1 MPRTSKYIRSWF
13 THLIACLACLLCFST
28 QTSAQTRVWV
38 EDGVP
43 AGAVVVGEG
52 EGWNWTSS
60 NPTPFS
66 GNLAHQSNVVA
77 GAHQHYFYGATD
89 TLTVVTGESLFAYVY
104 LDPANVPREVM
115 LQWNDGS
122 WEHRAYWGANLLPWG
137 TDGTNSRRYMGPL
150 PAAGGWVRL
159 EVPASQVGLDGRT
172 LNGMAFTLY
181 DGRATWDKAGKTPPM
196 GDWSGLTT
204 LPVVP
209 IHLHLLPNRKVLFW
223 ARDKDAAGNDVAYS
237 TQAYVWDPVTRVA
250 TKVANNRSN
259 LFCAGHSLL
268 PDGRLLVT
276 GGHEFEDLKGLSH
289 ANIFDSTDNSWT
301 ATQDMNAGRWYPTN
315 TTLQSGEVLVTSGTY
330 KLPDGTILNNS
341 LPQVWSA
348 VTGNWRDLYQA
359 RKDLPL
365 YPWMYQAS
373 NGKVFYAGPGQ
384 TTEYLNTS
392 VGGGWSVVGNRVQ
405 PIHRGAGSS
414 VMYSNGEVL
423 VVGGTPDESTTPP
436 TNTAEVIDLN
446 TNATWY
452 SAASMRYARYHTNA
466 TVLPDGRVL
475 VTGGENGGVPVKA
488 AELWDPE
495 AGLTI
500 SGTNLKPGSWST
512 MASEKQPRLY
522 HSTAILLPDGRV
534 MSAGG
539 GFPGAANYND
549 AEFFSPPYLFKGPRP
564 QITNAPLS
572 VQYNQTFLVSTPD
585 TNISRATLV
594 RLGSVTH
601 SFDQNQ
607 RFNELTI
614 VSRVA
619 GGLNLRA
626 PVDGNVCPPGHYML
640 FLLNDRGV
648 PSEARIIQVT
658 KSTLVSVA
666 TGADNLT
673 RVLWRLPNGAAQI
686 WTLSA
691 DGMTRLNT
699 ATHGPY
705 KNLSPSAIS
714 VGPDNVPH
722 LLWTNLNG
730 SIDLWR
736 LNQDNTRNASRIY
749 GPFAGWKVAGL
760 AGSTDG
766 RPRVMW
772 ERISDGRTD
781 LWRINPDWSYTYVVH
796 GPFAGW
802 HPVSVGVGYDNRPR
816 ILWRNESGQMSIWNC
831 NPDGSRADFREH
843 GPFAGWGP
851 RAVAAGRDNL
861 AHVLWSHLDGGIG
874 VWSLDFAGNRLGN
887 SDYGP
892 LSGWTAVTMT
902 NGGDSQSRIGWQHAN
917 GRLLLWTL
925 SPENVYLSA
934 TEYAAP

>member
-1 MPRTSKYIRSWF
+1 MTRF
-13 THLIACLACLLCFST
+13 IACILFLLCYSS
-28 QTSAQTRVWV
+28 QTSAQIRVWV

-43 AGAVVVGEG
+43 AGAVLAGDG
-52 EGWNWTSS
+52 EGWSWTGSS
-60 NPTPFS
+60 PAPFS
-66 GNLAHQSNVVA
+66 GSLAHQSNVVA

-89 TLTVVTGESLFAYVY
+89 TLTVAAGESLFAYVY
-104 LDPANVPREVM
+104 LDPANPPREVM
-115 LQWNDGS
+115 LQWNSNQEG
-122 WEHRAYWGANLLPWG
+122 WNHRAYWGANLIPWG
-137 TDGTNSRRYMGPL
+137 TDGTINRRYMGTL
-150 PAAGGWVRL
+150 PAGGGWARL
-159 EVPASQVGLDGRT
+159 EVPASMVGLEGKT

-196 GDWSGLTT
+196 GDWAGYTT

-223 ARDKDAAGNDVAYS
+223 SRDKDAAGNDVAYS
-237 TQAYVWDPVTRVA
+237 TQAYVWDPATKVA
-250 TKVANNRSN
+250 TKVANSRSN

-276 GGHEFEDLKGLSH
+276 GGHEYEDLKGLSH
-289 ANIFDSTDNSWT
+289 ANIFDPADNTWT
-301 ATQDMNAGRWYPTN
+301 AAQDMNAGRWYPTN
-315 TTLQSGEVLVTSGTY
+315 TTLGSGEVLVTSGTY
-330 KLPDGTILNNS
+330 KLADGSVHNNS
-341 LPQVWSA
+341 LPQVWSP
-348 VTGNWRDLYQA
+348 VTGAWRDLSQA

-365 YPWMYQAS
+365 YPWTFQAP
-373 NGKVFYAGPGQ
+373 NGQVFYAGPGQ

-392 VGGGWSVVGNRVQ
+392 VGGAWSVVGNRVQ
-405 PIHRGAGSS
+405 PIHRGAGSA
-414 VMYSNGEVL
+414 VMYGNGKVL
-423 VVGGTPDESTTPP
+423 VVGGTPDEATTPP

-446 TNATWY
+446 GGSPTWY
-452 SAASMRYARYHTNA
+452 SAASMVNGRFHNNA
-466 TVLPDGRVL
+466 TVLPDGKVL
-475 VTGGENGGVPVKA
+475 VTGGENGGGPVKV

-495 AGLTI
+495 AGLAIT
-500 SGTNLKPGSWST
+500 GTNLKRGRWST

-539 GFPGAANYND
+539 GFPGANNYND
-549 AEFFSPPYLFKGPRP
+549 AEFFSPPYLFRGPRP
-564 QITNAPLS
+564 QITNAPPS
-572 VQYNQTFLVSTPD
+572 VQYNQTFFVSTPD

-607 RFNELTI
+607 RFNELAI

-626 PVDGNVCPPGHYML
+626 PADGNVCPPGHYML
-640 FLLNDRGV
+640 FLLNDQGV
-648 PSEARIIQVT
+648 PSVASIVQVT

-673 RVLWRLPNGAAQI
+673 RVLWKLPNGAAQI

-691 DGMTRLNT
+691 DGTTRFNSV
-699 ATHGPY
+699 THGPF
-705 KNLSPSAIS
+705 KGWSPRAVS

-722 LLWTNLNG
+722 LLWSNLSGN
-730 SIDLWR
+730 IDLWR
-736 LNQDNTRNASRIY
+736 LNQDNSRNASRVY
-749 GPFAGWKVAGL
+749 GPFAGWKAVGL

-766 RPRVMW
+766 RPRVLW

-781 LWRINPDWSYTYVVH
+781 LWRVNPDFSYTYVAH

-802 HPVSVGVGYDNRPR
+802 RPVSVGVGYDNRPR
-816 ILWRNESGQMSIWNC
+816 ILWRYDNGPNDPATGRVSIWNC

-851 RAVAAGRDNL
+851 TAVAAGGDNL
-861 AHVLWSHLDGGIG
+861 AHLLWNHYDGRIG
-874 VWSLDFAGNRLGN
+874 VWSVDGAGNRLGN

-892 LSGWTAVTMT
+892 SVGWAALSMS

-917 GRLLLWTL
+917 GRFSIWTL
-925 SPENVYLSA
+925 NPENVHLST

>member
-1 MPRTSKYIRSWF
+1 MPRKSQTERSWI
-13 THLIACLACLLCFST
+13 TILIACVACLLCFST

-43 AGAVVVGEG
+43 TGAVIVGEG

-77 GAHQHYFYGATD
+77 GSHQHYFYGATD
-89 TLTVVTGESLFAYVY
+89 TLTVAAGESLFAYVY

-122 WEHRAYWGANLLPWG
+122 WEHRAYWGANLLPLG
-137 TDGTNSRRYMGPL
+137 TDGTASRRYMGTL

-196 GDWSGLTT
+196 GDWAGYTT

-209 IHLHLLPNRKVLFW
+209 IHTHLMPNRKVLFW
-223 ARDKDAAGNDVAYS
+223 SRDKDSIGADVAWS
-237 TQAYVWDPVTRVA
+237 TKAHLWDPANGSITQAFNFT
-250 TKVANNRSN
+250 SN
-259 LFCAGHSLL
+259 LFCSGHSLL

-276 GGHEFEDLKGLSH
+276 GGHEYEDLVGLTH
-289 ANIFDSTDNSWT
+289 ANIYNSTNNTWTKIDN
-301 ATQDMNAGRWYPTN
+301 MNAGRWYPTN
-315 TTLQSGEVLVTSGTY
+315 TTLQNGEVLVVSGTY
-330 KLPDGTILNNS
+330 RTPQGSIANNS
-341 LPQVWSA
+341 LPQAWSPS
-348 VTGNWRDLYQA
+348 TGRWRNLDGA

-365 YPWMYQAS
+365 YPWMYQS
-373 NGKVFYAGPGQ
+373 PNGKVFYAGPGY
-384 TTEYLNTS
+384 TTEYLSTTQ
-392 VGGGWSVVGNRVQ
+392 GGGWNVVGNRVE
-405 PIHRGAGSS
+405 PIHRGDGSS
-414 VMYSNGEVL
+414 VMYGNGEVL
-423 VVGGTPDESTTPP
+423 VLGGTPNGETTPP

-446 TNATWY
+446 TTATWH
-452 SAASMRYARYHTNA
+452 SAASMRHARMHANA

-475 VTGGENGGVPVKA
+475 VTGGENSTGPVKV

-495 AGLTI
+495 AGLAI
-500 SGTNLKPGSWST
+500 SGTNLKRGSWST
-512 MASEKQPRLY
+512 MASERNPRLY
-522 HSTAILLPDGRV
+522 HSTALLLPDGRV

-539 GFPGAANYND
+539 GLPGAVNYND

-564 QITNAPLS
+564 QITNAPSS
-572 VQYNQTFLVSTPD
+572 VQHNQTFFVSTPD

-601 SFDQNQ
+601 SFNQNQ
-607 RFNELTI
+607 GFNELTV
-614 VSRVA
+614 VSRVT
-619 GGLNLRA
+619 GGLNLRSPA
-626 PVDGNVCPPGHYML
+626 DGNVCPPGHYML

-648 PSEARIIQVT
+648 PSTGRIIQVT

-673 RVLWRLPNGAAQI
+673 RVLWHLPNGAAQI

-691 DGMTRLNT
+691 DGMTKLNT
-699 ATHGPY
+699 VTHGPF
-705 KNLSPSAIS
+705 NGLIPRALS

-722 LLWTNLNG
+722 LLWTNANE
-730 SIDLWR
+730 SIELWR
-736 LNQDNTRNASRIY
+736 LNQDNTRNDFRTY
-749 GPFAGWKVAGL
+749 GPFAGWKVVGL

-766 RPRVMW
+766 RPRILW
-772 ERISDGRTD
+772 ERMSDGRTD
-781 LWRINPDWSYTYVVH
+781 LWRLNTDWSYTFAAH

-802 HPVSVGVGYDNRPR
+802 RAVSVGVGYDNRPR
-816 ILWRNESGQMSIWNC
+816 ILWRHENGQMSIWNC

-843 GPFAGWGP
+843 GPFGGWGAS
-851 RAVAAGRDNL
+851 AVAVGRDNL
-861 AHVLWSHLDGGIG
+861 AHVLWNHLDGGIG
-874 VWSLDFAGNRLGN
+874 VWSLDSAGNRLGN
-887 SDYGP
+887 NDYGP
-892 LSGWTAVTMT
+892 NGGRAALTMS
-902 NGGDSQSRIGWQHAN
+902 NGGDNQSRIGWQHPN
-917 GRLLLWTL
+917 GRLSLWTL
-925 SPENVYLSA
+925 SPENVHLST